1 MVAYSKKIEM
11 MATGSIVEA
20 RRLETAAA
28 PQREADRQQKE
39 IESRRVAVEKARA
52 VNKPNF
58 RP

>member
-1 MVAYSKKIEM
+1 LVAYSKKIEM

-39 IESRRVAVEKARA
+39 IESRRVAEEKARS